1 MPRMPQPPAVAR
13 PPRQKRSRESLERAL
28 SAAIDVISDHGWD
41 GLTVAEVSRRAQVS
55 VGSLYARF
63 GSKEDLF
70 KAANER
76 MLHVMDEESRAYFD
90 GPRWASLS
98 AHETVVAAVGGVS
111 ESIERHSGFLR
122 GLMLRAVVDEQVS
135 AHGSPSIHRLGHQ
148 FSRVVLEHRA
158 AIRRPDPERAVDV
171 CFRMVFS
178 AFGRRLAYGPL
189 FESPRELSW
198 ECLRTEQARACCAYL
213 RRPGATA

>member
-28 SAAIDVISDHGWD
+28 TAAIDVIIDHGWD
-41 GLTVAEVSRRAQVS
+41 GFTVAEVSRRAQVS

-70 KAANER
+70 IAAQER
-76 MLHVMDEESRAYFD
+76 GLHAIDEESKAYFA
-90 GPRWASLS
+90 GPRWASMS
-98 AHETVVAAVGGVS
+98 ARETVVAAVGGVS
-111 ESIERHSGFLR
+111 ESIERHGGFLR

-135 AHGSPSIHRLGHQ
+135 THGSPSIHLLAHA
-148 FSRVVLEHRA
+148 FSDAILTHRD

-178 AFGRRLAYGPL
+178 AFGRRLLYGPV
-189 FESPRELSW
+189 FESPREFSW
-198 ECLRTEQARACCAYL
+198 ECFRHEQARACCAYL
-213 RRPGATA
+213 LGPEATA